1 MYLIEYRNL
10 AERERVL
17 IETDNLKTARMVKH
31 AVEVLPYTE
40 LVSANF

>member
-10 AERERVL
+10 QERERVL
-17 IETDNLKTARMVKH
+17 IETDDLKLARMMKH
-31 AVEVLPYTE
+31 AAEVLPYTE